1 MVVALLARVMAQ
13 LILVLCFA
21 AGMTASCIIF
31 VLYGPVPKRRKITIV
46 SRLSPPDP
54 FAHRPAAALV
64 AFPTQHHALP
74 DVQQVPPPPVKMAAP
89 ETSAKAEPMVAP
101 LKLRR
106 PREGS
111 PPPTLPTRDAPSRPR
126 SAPPASLTPQPRNA
140 PRASLTPQP
149 RNAPPTPLPRSRSAR
164 GTERK
169 PRPSELELELTQ
181 DRTLEN
187 TLETPRYSLDDME
200 TGAFATRTQD
210 EW

>member
-1 MVVALLARVMAQ
+1 MVVAVLARVVAQ
-13 LILVLCFA
+13 LVLVLCFA
-21 AGMTASCIIF
+21 AGMAASCIIF

-64 AFPTQHHALP
+64 AFPTEHHALP
-74 DVQQVPPPPVKMAAP
+74 DVQQVPPPPVKAP
-89 ETSAKAEPMVAP
+89 EPLVAP

-111 PPPTLPTRDAPSRPR
+111 SPPQLRPR
-126 SAPPASLTPQPRNA
+126 SPSPASFAPPRSTP
-140 PRASLTPQP
+140 TPQP

-169 PRPSELELELTQ
+169 PRPSELELGLVTQ
-181 DRTLEN
+181 DATLENTLEN
-187 TLETPRYSLDDME
+187 TLETPRYSIDDMD
-200 TGAFATRTQD
+200 TSAFPQIRR
-210 EW
+210 

>member
-1 MVVALLARVMAQ
+1 MLVAVHARVVAQV
-13 LILVLCFA
+13 ILVLCFA

-54 FAHRPAAALV
+54 FAHRPAASLM

-74 DVQQVPPPPVKMAAP
+74 DVAVVPPPPVKAP
-89 ETSAKAEPMVAP
+89 EPLVTP

-111 PPPTLPTRDAPSRPR
+111 APPTLPSRDAAALRPR
-126 SAPPASLTPQPRNA
+126 S
-140 PRASLTPQP
+140 
-149 RNAPPTPLPRSRSAR
+149 APPTPLPRSRSAR

-181 DRTLEN
+181 ERTLDNTAEN
-187 TLETPRYSLDDME
+187 TLETPRYSVDEMD
-200 TGAFATRTQD
+200 TSAFPQVRR
-210 EW
+210 